1 MAAMRFFEVSYKNS
15 HESSTCVLFARR
27 IVSSPAPRSD
37 TEKRKAPTC
46 RIASHSEN
54 RKSKSPAAY
63 CSGQNVASAVATRT
77 TALNLDGRRKRLL
90 NGRPAT
96 KTTNPSTNA
105 PYGLKKTAQNCA
117 AARASSGSNN
127 EIDKRAAAMIRTKL
141 RTPADA
147 TVRRTV
153 TIDARRR
160 TCTSGSAP
168 RLRRMI
174 HAPPHTSF
182 GCSCRRWPPRRPFTE
197 TNPPASAASRIDAAV
212 L

>member
-1 MAAMRFFEVSYKNS
+1 MRFFEVSYKNS

-77 TALNLDGRRKRLL
+77 TPALNLDGRRKCLL

-117 AARASSGSNN
+117 AAGAGSGSNN
-127 EIDKRAAAMIRTKL
+127 EIDKRGAAMIRTKQ
-141 RTPADA
+141 RTPAHA
-147 TVRRTV
+147 AVRRPV
-153 TIDARRR
+153 KIDARRR
-160 TCTSGSAP
+160 TGSSGRGR
-168 RLRRMI
+168 RLGRSM
-174 HAPPHTSF
+174 HAH
-182 GCSCRRWPPRRPFTE
+182 
-197 TNPPASAASRIDAAV
+197 
-212 L
+212 